1 MFDVYLF
8 KYAKKENSTA
18 RPALETGRLLKCTL
32 KDTCSLNRP
41 DFLID
46 FDDMNAWPDFSYIY
60 VPVWGKYFFVR
71 DWVNEKPLWRA
82 SCEIDVLA
90 SYRSEI
96 LASTQYVSYSS
107 VQGNAWL
114 ADTRIPVLKST
125 TVGSSSVALPFFLQG
140 GWYILSCIGKT
151 GSCLYALSLANLKA
165 LINSIAGGTDDFE
178 QAAINRVDTYFGG
191 QAPAT
196 AEEALYALAQVTT
209 QNDIL
214 GKAYGNAPSC
224 LRSCLFVPFVVQSQG
239 GETIYLGNFNTG
251 VTGVIVSAAPVTGS
265 VSVSIPWHFSDWR
278 RGYCEQVYLYLP
290 LVGMVAVS
298 SDNLTHTSTITVNY
312 SYTCTDG
319 TVAYQIVAGGEII
332 GSYGGSCA
340 INYPLGVN
348 QQASA
353 GQVTQAITQGMTQA
367 VSAGIVGNIPGA
379 IAGVAATA
387 YNAMDV
393 ALTSHPSC
401 VGGIGGGAGSG
412 LSHSVTC
419 YTVAHNTI
427 IEPSAMRDT
436 MGVPTMMPLQLSQ
449 CSGYCQCA
457 NAHVAANASL
467 EELSAITV
475 HLNSGFYIE

>member
-1 MFDVYLF
+1 MAHTILF
-8 KYAKKENSTA
+8 GNFSKRQNSTKQPDTTGWA
-18 RPALETGRLLKCTL
+18 SFDCVLKGGSSFETPEVTISAEDFTFNYAVFRNKYYFVSDVIAERNNFFRVRLRLDALATYKT
-32 KDTCSLNRP
+32 D
-41 DFLID
+41 
-46 FDDMNAWPDFSYIY
+46 
-60 VPVWGKYFFVR
+60 
-71 DWVNEKPLWRA
+71 
-82 SCEIDVLA
+82 
-90 SYRSEI
+90 I
-96 LASTQYVSYSS
+96 LASTQFVSYSS
-107 VQGNAWL
+107 VSGGAWL

-125 TVGSSSVALPFFLQG
+125 VVGSSSTALPFFLQG

-151 GSCLYALSLANLKA
+151 GSCLYALSLTNLKA

-178 QAAINRVDTYFGG
+178 QAAINRVDNYFGG

-224 LRSCLFVPFVVQSQG
+224 LRSCLYVPFTVNSQG
-239 GETIYLGNFNTG
+239 GETIWLGNYNTG

-290 LVGMVAVS
+290 LVGMVSVS
-298 SDNLTHTSTITVNY
+298 SDNLTHASTITVNY
-312 SYTCTDG
+312 SYTSTDG
-319 TVAYQIVAGGEII
+319 TVAYQVISGGEII

-353 GQVTQAITQGMTQA
+353 GQVQQAVMQGITQT
-367 VSAGIVGNIPGA
+367 VSAGITGNIAGA
-379 IAGVAATA
+379 VAGLVATG
-387 YNAMDV
+387 YNALDA

-419 YTVAHNTI
+419 YTVAHDTVI
-427 IEPSAMRDT
+427 TPAQMAGT
-436 MGVPTMMPLQLSQ
+436 MGVPTMQPLQLSN

-457 NAHVAANASL
+457 NAHVELPAALPEIASVDSWLNA
-467 EELSAITV
+467 
-475 HLNSGFYIE
+475 GFYIE